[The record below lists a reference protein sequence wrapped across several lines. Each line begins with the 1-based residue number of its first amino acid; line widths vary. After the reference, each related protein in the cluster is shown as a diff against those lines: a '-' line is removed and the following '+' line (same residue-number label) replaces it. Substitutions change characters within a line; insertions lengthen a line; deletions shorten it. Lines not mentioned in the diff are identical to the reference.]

1 MTGRLTMELPKM
13 SNRRERIEHR
23 GISNMFMAVAAV
35 DHDDAIPHTDENI
48 AGIVLE
54 RLKGH
59 L

>member
-1 MTGRLTMELPKM
+1 MELPKM
-13 SNRRERIEHR
+13 SNKRERIEHR

-35 DHDDAIPHTDENI
+35 DHDDAILHTDKNI